1 MNESELDACIRP
13 GRAGGNEDTSVADS
27 PLVPPVG
34 AACLS
39 RFGFLVGYGWV
50 GAATVLA
57 GELVA
62 VAGGCGVSVSVGAEV
77 RSGATRASAPAASGV
92 AGARIAAR
100 VSSGLRLSPVDPAGC
115 CTSPMGAGASAR
127 GAGPTCAGWVLASA
141 AAGSGDAGISFPR
154 AGDGVV
160 AGLAASERPRSAGSG
175 GRSSAPDDAVSG
187 ADAVADGL
195 AEVSGVAGVATGRPR
210 LGGNSGGSLTPSV
223 AVGVAITFAVGG
235 FAGVFSTAPGAVAGV
250 ASSLS
255 L

>member
-13 GRAGGNEDTSVADS
+13 GRAGGNEDTSVVDS
-27 PLVPPVG
+27 ALVPPVG

-50 GAATVLA
+50 GAATSLA

-62 VAGGCGVSVSVGAEV
+62 VAGGCGVSVSVGAVV

-92 AGARIAAR
+92 PGASIAAR
-100 VSSGLRLSPVDPAGC
+100 VSSGLRLSPVGPAGC

-127 GAGPTCAGWVLASA
+127 GAGPTCAGWVLDSA

-154 AGDGVV
+154 VGDAVV
-160 AGLAASERPRSAGSG
+160 AGFAASERPRSAGSG

-195 AEVSGVAGVATGRPR
+195 AEVSGVAEVATGRPR
-210 LGGNSGGSLTPSV
+210 LGGNRGGSLAPSV
-223 AVGVAITFAVGG
+223 AVGVAVTSFAVGG
-235 FAGVFSTAPGAVAGV
+235 FAGVFSTPGAVAGV